1 MDCLFVLDLRD
12 GVTRLRRIEDDARTE
27 LCIRERLQRRRKPN
41 GEHGKG

>member
-1 MDCLFVLDLRD
+1 MDCLFVFDLRD
-12 GVTRLRRIEDDARTE
+12 GVTRLCRIEDDAGTE